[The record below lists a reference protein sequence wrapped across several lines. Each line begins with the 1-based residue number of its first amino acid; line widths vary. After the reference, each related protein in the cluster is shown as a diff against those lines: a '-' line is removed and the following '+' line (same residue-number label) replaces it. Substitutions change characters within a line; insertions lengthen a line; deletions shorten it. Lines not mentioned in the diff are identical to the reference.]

1 MISCETDLTSH
12 PAVRSVLYD
21 KNIILQINTVIY
33 ENHSTKDP
41 DKISERIPCGI
52 AIVICHKGRVFK
64 FQSSY
69 DRSTEY

>member
-1 MISCETDLTSH
+1 MKTKKNDILRKTDLTSY

-41 DKISERIPCGI
+41 DNIR
-52 AIVICHKGRVFK
+52 
-64 FQSSY
+64 
-69 DRSTEY
+69 